1 MLSIWLLWIKF
12 YILWNR
18 LSVCLRHMS
27 CVNILIDSHAN
38 ANSYANFLV
47 DSHTHTHRAY
57 N

>member
-1 MLSIWLLWIKF
+1 
-12 YILWNR
+12 
-18 LSVCLRHMS
+18 MS